1 MKYTIFLLLL
11 FCVVTLTVAETDMTM
26 TIQQVKEKHQAKLMA
41 LPGVV
46 SIGVGLF
53 ESETVIMIGLDR
65 KYPDTERVLPK
76 ELEGYKV
83 ISQTIGTIK
92 IQ

>member
-1 MKYTIFLLLL
+1 MKHLVFLLL
-11 FCVVTLTVAETDMTM
+11 FCIVTLTAAETDMPM

-46 SIGVGLF
+46 SIGIGLF
-53 ESETVIMIGLDR
+53 ESETVIKIGLDG
-65 KYPDTERVLPK
+65 KYPDTEKVLPK

-83 ISQTIGTIK
+83 ISQTVGTIK
-92 IQ
+92 VQ

>member
-1 MKYTIFLLLL
+1 MKYTVFLLL
-11 FCVVTLTVAETDMTM
+11 FCCVVTLTVAETDMTM
-26 TIQQVKEKHQAKLMA
+26 TIQQVKEKHQAKLIA

-46 SIGVGLF
+46 SIGIGLF
-53 ESETVIMIGLDR
+53 ESETVIMIGRDR

>member
-1 MKYTIFLLLL
+1 MP
-11 FCVVTLTVAETDMTM
+11 M

-46 SIGVGLF
+46 SIGIGLF
-53 ESETVIMIGLDR
+53 ESETVIKIGLDG
-65 KYPDTERVLPK
+65 KYPDTEKVLPN

-83 ISQTIGTIK
+83 ISQTVGTIK
-92 IQ
+92 VQ